1 MIDKIFQNQS
11 CILMDKEVEI
21 GEEII
26 EDKIG
31 EEVEI
36 MKIEGEVEEDKDL
49 IKHKNQIMNR
59 KMTKMIGFRMEI
71 PIIKI

>member
-1 MIDKIFQNQS
+1 
-11 CILMDKEVEI
+11 MDKEVEI

-59 KMTKMIGFRMEI
+59 KMMKMIGIRMEI
-71 PIIKI
+71 LIIKI

>member
-1 MIDKIFQNQS
+1 MIDKIFQNRS
-11 CILMDKEVEI
+11 FILMDKEVEI

>member
-59 KMTKMIGFRMEI
+59 KMMKMIGIRMEI
-71 PIIKI
+71 LIIKI

>member
-1 MIDKIFQNQS
+1 
-11 CILMDKEVEI
+11 MDKEVEI

-26 EDKIG
+26 EDNIG

-59 KMTKMIGFRMEI
+59 KMMKMIGFRMEI
-71 PIIKI
+71 LIIKI

>member
-1 MIDKIFQNQS
+1 
-11 CILMDKEVEI
+11 MDKEVEI

-59 KMTKMIGFRMEI
+59 KMMKMIGFRMEI
-71 PIIKI
+71 LIIKI

>member
-71 PIIKI
+71 TIIKI

>member
-49 IKHKNQIMNR
+49 IKHKNQITNR
-59 KMTKMIGFRMEI
+59 KMMKMIGFRMEI
-71 PIIKI
+71 LIIKI

>member
-36 MKIEGEVEEDKDL
+36 MKIEGEVE
-49 IKHKNQIMNR
+49 
-59 KMTKMIGFRMEI
+59 
-71 PIIKI
+71 

>member
-59 KMTKMIGFRMEI
+59 KMMKMIGFRMEI
-71 PIIKI
+71 LIIKI

>member
-49 IKHKNQIMNR
+49 IKHKNQIINR

>member
-26 EDKIG
+26 EDNIG

-59 KMTKMIGFRMEI
+59 KMMKMIGFRMEI
-71 PIIKI
+71 LIIKI

>member
-1 MIDKIFQNQS
+1 
-11 CILMDKEVEI
+11 MDKEVEI